1 MTVGL
6 SAAATTHQPPLT
18 THHSPL
24 TTLASEQK
32 VYIVGIGD
40 DGLEGATSA
49 ARRLIEQAQLLI
61 GAESTL
67 ARLGGAAGKAERLT
81 LGEDLAAAVEAIARS
96 PGKRIVVLASGD
108 PLFYGVARYLCDKLG
123 KDRFEVV
130 PHVSSMQ
137 LAFARVK
144 ESWDE
149 AFLTNLAN
157 HPLESV
163 LEKIRIA
170 DKVGLFTTDE
180 LTPGEIARRL
190 MERGID
196 YFSPYVCENLGSPD
210 ERVTRGELAD
220 LVDQEFAPLNVMI
233 LIRKPNVPDRPSDRI
248 GRRLFGN
255 PDAAFL
261 QAKPKQ
267 GLITPAEVRSLALAE
282 LDLGVKSIVW
292 DVGAGSG
299 SVAVEAAQ
307 IASGGTVYA
316 IEMDADDQRL
326 ILANAERFGV
336 TNLVP
341 VLGRAPDAW
350 AELPDP
356 DAVFVG
362 GTGREISRLVD
373 AAFGRLRRGGR
384 LVANVASIENVGDTH
399 AALHAHVPDVKLW
412 MINIARGTFQMERIR
427 FNALNPTFMLAVVKP
442 G

>member
-1 MTVGL
+1 
-6 SAAATTHQPPLT
+6 
-18 THHSPL
+18 
-24 TTLASEQK
+24 
-32 VYIVGIGD
+32 
-40 DGLEGATSA
+40 
-49 ARRLIEQAQLLI
+49 
-61 GAESTL
+61 
-67 ARLGGAAGKAERLT
+67 
-81 LGEDLAAAVEAIARS
+81 
-96 PGKRIVVLASGD
+96 LASGD

-144 ESWDE
+144 ESWEE

-163 LEKIRIA
+163 LEKIRVA

-180 LTPGEIARRL
+180 LPPGEVARRL
-190 MERGID
+190 LERGID
-196 YFSPYVCENLGSPD
+196 YFSGYVCENLGSPD

-233 LIRKPNVPDRPSDRI
+233 LVRKPGVPDRPSDRI

-255 PDAAFL
+255 PDEAFL

-267 GLITPAEVRSLALAE
+267 GLITPAEVRSMALAE
-282 LDLGVKSIVW
+282 LDLGIKSIVW

-299 SVAVEAAQ
+299 SVAIEAAQ

-316 IEMDADDQRL
+316 IEMDTDDHQL
-326 ILANAERFGV
+326 ILANAERVGV

-341 VLGRAPDAW
+341 VLGRAPEAW
-350 AELPDP
+350 ADLPGP

-362 GTGREISRLVD
+362 GTGREISRLV
-373 AAFGRLRRGGR
+373 AAAYARLRPGGR
-384 LVANVASIENVGDTH
+384 LVANVASIENAGDIH
-399 AALHAHVPDVKLW
+399 AVLHAHAPDVKLW
-412 MINIARGTFQMERIR
+412 MISVARGTYQLERTR
-427 FNALNPTFMLAVVKP
+427 FSALNPTFLLAVVKP
-442 G
+442 A